1 MLARPTV
8 AALRQRMLT
17 GLAIFGALIAI
28 GTGGYMI
35 VERWSFLD
43 ALFMTVT
50 TVTTVGYREVHPL
63 DTQGR
68 IFTIFL
74 VLFGVGTAF
83 YLLTTFVALVIEGDL
98 GAALGVTRM
107 KSRIEQLRD
116 HHILCGY
123 GRVGEEIARE
133 LKQRGVPFVVVESNT
148 ATMQA
153 AVDAGCLVVQ
163 GDAASDEILEQAGI
177 RYASTLLAASD
188 SDSGNTYIT
197 LTAKALNPGVFVVA
211 RAGKRESEARVRRAG
226 ADRVIS
232 PYGISGRRMAL
243 SAIQPNMVDFM
254 DTLAVGHSAEQM
266 LAEIEV
272 TTRFR
277 PVRSLHPP
285 LRRVVEAGKSARPPA
300 GDRRAH
306 RRPRRRRAPRDG
318 RSSHGRR
325 PRSRR
330 RGRHPDPPLI
340 AALRSAPPLV
350 ATMGV
355 AASHAPGMRT
365 AAAKGNS

>member
-1 MLARPTV
+1 MIHRPTV
-8 AALRQRMLT
+8 AALRTRMIT
-17 GLAIFGALIAI
+17 GLAIFASMVAI
-28 GTGGYMI
+28 GTAGYMT

-50 TVTTVGYREVHPL
+50 TVTTVGYREVQPL

-107 KSRIEQLRD
+107 KTHIDQLRD

-123 GRVGEEIARE
+123 GRVGEEVARE
-133 LKQRGVPFVVVESNT
+133 LVERKTPFVVVESNPD
-148 ATMQA
+148 TMERA
-153 AVDAGCLVVQ
+153 IAAGCLVVQ

-177 RYASTLLAASD
+177 RRARALLAASD

-197 LTAKALNPGVFVVA
+197 LTARALNPGIFIVA

-232 PYGISGRRMAL
+232 PYALSGRRMAL

-254 DTLAVGHSAEQM
+254 DTLAVGRNTEQM

-272 TTRFR
+272 TEDSGLFGLYIRH
-277 PVRSLHPP
+277 L
-285 LRRVVEAGKSARPPA
+285 VESSKQVKVLGLQRANGDLIVGPSEDARLEM
-300 GDRRAH
+300 GDRLMVVGPESA
-306 RRPRRRRAPRDG
+306 
-318 RSSHGRR
+318 
-325 PRSRR
+325 
-330 RGRHPDPPLI
+330 I
-340 AALRSAPPLV
+340 AAVTQKSR
-350 ATMGV
+350 
-355 AASHAPGMRT
+355 
-365 AAAKGNS
+365 

>member
-1 MLARPTV
+1 MDRRPTV
-8 AALRQRMLT
+8 ATLRSRMAT
-17 GLAIFGALIAI
+17 GIGIFAALIAV
-28 GTGGYMI
+28 GTVGYMTI
-35 VERWSFLD
+35 ERWSFLD

-68 IFTIFL
+68 VFTIFL

-83 YLLTTFVALVIEGDL
+83 YLLTTFVAFVIEGDL

-107 KSRIEQLRD
+107 KGRIGQLTG

-133 LKQRGVPFVVVESNT
+133 LVERKVPFVVVENNPNT
-148 ATMQA
+148 IGGAIA
-153 AVDAGCLVVQ
+153 AGFLVVE
-163 GDAASDEILEQAGI
+163 GDAASDDILDQAGI
-177 RYASTLLAASD
+177 RRARTLLAASD

-197 LTAKALNPGVFVVA
+197 LTAKAMNPDVFVVA

-232 PYGISGRRMAL
+232 PYAISGRRMAL

-254 DTLAVGHSAEQM
+254 DTLSVGRNAEQM

-272 TTRFR
+272 TEGSGLFGLYIR
-277 PVRSLHPP
+277 HI
-285 LRRVVEAGKSARPPA
+285 VESSKKKVKILGLQRANGDLIVGPGDDARLEL
-300 GDRRAH
+300 GDRLMVIGSEPA
-306 RRPRRRRAPRDG
+306 
-318 RSSHGRR
+318 
-325 PRSRR
+325 
-330 RGRHPDPPLI
+330 I
-340 AALRSAPPLV
+340 AAVTEQPRP
-350 ATMGV
+350 
-355 AASHAPGMRT
+355 
-365 AAAKGNS
+365 